1 MKFLLLIFTVF
12 IFFSCKKS
20 NTYAKQVKELDSL
33 KVVLQEAVSNFNTID
48 SVKCYQNYSE
58 QYTYINF
65 IKENLKDT
73 ISKTEAEN
81 LQMFV
86 SLGKN
91 MLNYLAKKPKW
102 TQEAN
107 TSIKQLTDLSYD
119 LKNGNVENEEAVEF
133 ILKEKTEALKIID
146 ELKTNTELMRYS
158 LETFTNTLPTA
169 ENIVKKL
176 NNGNLPEIDQP
187 KVRLK
192 PKKH

>member
-1 MKFLLLIFTVF
+1 MKFILFIATVF
-12 IFFSCKKS
+12 MLFSCKNG
-20 NTYAKQVKELDSL
+20 NTYTKQVKELDSL
-33 KVVLQEAVSNFNTID
+33 KVVLQEAISNFNTID

-58 QYTYINF
+58 QYTYFNF
-65 IKENLKDT
+65 IRENLKDT

-91 MLNYLAKKPKW
+91 MLNYLAKKPNW

-107 TSIKQLTDLSYD
+107 ISLKQLTDLSYD
-119 LKNGNVENEEAVEF
+119 LKNGNIENEEAVDF
-133 ILKEKTEALKIID
+133 ILKEKTQAFKIID

-158 LETFTNTLPTA
+158 LETFTNTLPTV

-176 NNGNLPEIDQP
+176 NNGNLPELDQP
-187 KVRLK
+187 KIRLK